1 MDSAAC
7 GHISV
12 MATSMSSVPVD
23 QTLHDDGS
31 RVKAWLSGVDWSSP
45 PNTEL
50 AHAILLPM
58 GVRPTS
64 QGRSGH
70 STPVITIKS
79 IVIMVPLAFTSY
91 APQRRPWTVSR
102 LNSIRSDGSTVN
114 PVARM

>member
-12 MATSMSSVPVD
+12 MTTSMSSVSVN

-50 AHAILLPM
+50 APVILLPM

-64 QGRSGH
+64 QGKSGH
-70 STPVITIKS
+70 STSIITIKS
-79 IVIMVPLAFTSY
+79 IIIVVPPAFTSH
-91 APQRRPWTVSR
+91 APRRRPWTVSR

-114 PVARM
+114 SVA